1 MEEWLHD
8 LTLFNTHSVVFNQ
21 MNLGFLIVVLMCE
34 VTNSPFESVGFSF
47 H

>member
-8 LTLFNTHSVVFNQ
+8 LTLFNTHSDEFGI
-21 MNLGFLIVVLMCE
+21 LVVLMCE

>member
-8 LTLFNTHSVVFNQ
+8 LTLFNSIQ
-21 MNLGFLIVVLMCE
+21 LYLIDEFGILVVLMCE